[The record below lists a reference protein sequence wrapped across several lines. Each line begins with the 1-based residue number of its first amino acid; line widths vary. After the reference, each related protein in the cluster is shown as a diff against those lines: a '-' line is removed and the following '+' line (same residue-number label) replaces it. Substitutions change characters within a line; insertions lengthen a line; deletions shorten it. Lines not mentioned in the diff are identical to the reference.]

1 MFVYMTAVYNNLL
14 LILLLFNVY
23 GFVHAV
29 LYAPQVFMLWMK
41 TEWRCDVPEWVHI

>member
-1 MFVYMTAVYNNLL
+1 MFCLHLKRV
-14 LILLLFNVY
+14 ILFFFIMLLFEVR

>member
-1 MFVYMTAVYNNLL
+1 MFVYMTA
-14 LILLLFNVY
+14 LILFFFFLLLFDVC
-23 GFVHAV
+23 GFVHTV